1 MRDVRPHS
9 ALSGLA
15 HRALYVHGPSWLREV
30 ADAAQGDTRG
40 VALKLDVSTDPAGVA
55 LTEEG
60 WTEVREGFWRDP
72 YTRQVLTAREA
83 LDRLA
88 KDNRGA
94 AAEETRP

>member
-1 MRDVRPHS
+1 MREVAAAP
-9 ALSGLA
+9 ALDGVAL
-15 HRALYVHGPSWLREV
+15 RALYVHGPEWLREV

-72 YTRQVLTAREA
+72 YTRQVFTAREA

>member
-1 MRDVRPHS
+1 MRDVAACP
-9 ALSGLA
+9 ALDGVAL
-15 HRALYVHGPSWLREV
+15 RALYVHGPAWLREV
-30 ADAAQGDTRG
+30 ADAAQGDVRG

-60 WTEVREGFWRDP
+60 WTEVREGLWRDP
-72 YTRQVLTAREA
+72 YTRQVFTAREA

-94 AAEETRP
+94 AAEESRP